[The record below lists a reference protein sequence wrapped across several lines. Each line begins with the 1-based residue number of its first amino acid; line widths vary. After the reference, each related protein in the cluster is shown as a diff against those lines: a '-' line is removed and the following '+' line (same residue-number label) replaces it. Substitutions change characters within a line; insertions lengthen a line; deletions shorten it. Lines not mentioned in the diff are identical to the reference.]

1 MSAPAP
7 SDSVAVRAGRAFAA
21 YREGDVGRM
30 AEVVAL
36 LNPLLWRTA
45 RSQGTDPETASD
57 VVQVAW
63 LRLVENADRVSDPQA
78 LLQWLLVTVRRECW
92 RRTTRDRREI
102 PTELDDD
109 APGLDLSPEALAEL
123 DDTQRVLWQHVS
135 TLSARCRALLQ
146 VIAFADRPDYASI
159 SAALGMPV
167 GSIGPTRG
175 RCLDA
180 LRRALTSDASW
191 VPRHD

>member
-1 MSAPAP
+1 MSPHTSP
-7 SDSVAVRAGRAFAA
+7 DSLAVRAGRAFTA
-21 YREGDVGRM
+21 YRDGDVDRM
-30 AEVVAL
+30 SEVVEL

-57 VVQVAW
+57 VVQLAW
-63 LRLVENADRVSDPQA
+63 LKLVEHADRVSDPQA
-78 LLQWLLVTVRRECW
+78 LLQWMLVTVRRECW

-123 DDTQRVLWQHVS
+123 NDTQRLLWQHVS
-135 TLSARCRALLQ
+135 GLSARCRALLQ
-146 VIAFADRPDYASI
+146 VVAFADRPDYASI

-180 LRRALTSDASW
+180 LRRALTSDSSW
-191 VPRHD
+191 GTPT

>member
-1 MSAPAP
+1 MSTRTSPGE
-7 SDSVAVRAGRAFAA
+7 SVAIRAGRAFRA
-21 YREGDVGRM
+21 YREGDEARM
-30 AEVVAL
+30 AEVVEL

-45 RSQGTDPETASD
+45 RSQGADPETASD

-63 LRLVENADRVSDPQA
+63 LRLVENANKVADPQA

-102 PTELDDD
+102 PTELDED

-123 DDTQRVLWQHVS
+123 TDTQQVLWKHVS
-135 TLSARCRALLQ
+135 ALSARCRTLLQ
-146 VIAFADRPDYASI
+146 VIAYADRPDYASI

-180 LRRALTSDASW
+180 LRRALMSDASW
-191 VPRHD
+191 GNPT

>member
-1 MSAPAP
+1 MTRHTSP
-7 SDSVAVRAGRAFAA
+7 DSLAVRAGRAFRA
-21 YREGDVGRM
+21 YRDGDVERM
-30 AEVVAL
+30 GEVVEM

-45 RSQGTDPETASD
+45 RSQGADRETASD

-63 LRLVENADRVSDPQA
+63 LKLVEHADRLADPQA

-102 PTELDDD
+102 PTELDDETP
-109 APGLDLSPEALAEL
+109 AVDLSPESLAEMS
-123 DDTQRVLWQHVS
+123 DEQQVLWQHVS
-135 TLSARCRALLQ
+135 ELSARCRTLLQ
-146 VIAFADRPDYASI
+146 VIAFADRPDYAAI

-175 RCLDA
+175 RCLAA
-180 LRRALTSDASW
+180 LRKALLSDASW
-191 VPRHD
+191 GTPS